1 LWAIGKGPQ
10 FTAGKEETERH
21 SSSSFGSSN
30 LQLWCLDFQSQQ
42 SKLSEATLMTTE
54 LISGQVTWNDLTVPD
69 AEAVR
74 QFYESVVGWKS
85 SPVAMGDY
93 SDYSMMDAAGNV
105 VAGVCHAK
113 GENANIPPAWLMY
126 VTVQDLDGCVARC
139 RASGGEVVDGPR
151 AAGGARIAVIK
162 DPAGA
167 VFALYEPES
176 ATSQADEQNGDGESD

>member
-1 LWAIGKGPQ
+1 M
-10 FTAGKEETERH
+10 T
-21 SSSSFGSSN
+21 S
-30 LQLWCLDFQSQQ
+30 QL
-42 SKLSEATLMTTE
+42 
-54 LISGQVTWNDLTVPD
+54 IPGQVTWNDLTVPD
-69 AEAVR
+69 AESVR

-93 SDYSMMDAAGNV
+93 SDYSMMDASGNV

-139 RASGGEVVDGPR
+139 RASGGEVLDGPR
-151 AAGGARIAVIK
+151 AAGGAQIAVIK

-167 VFALYEPES
+167 VLALYEPES
-176 ATSQADEQNGDGESD
+176 PASEADSQNDSGEPD

>member
-1 LWAIGKGPQ
+1 
-10 FTAGKEETERH
+10 
-21 SSSSFGSSN
+21 
-30 LQLWCLDFQSQQ
+30 
-42 SKLSEATLMTTE
+42 MTSE

-69 AEAVR
+69 AESVR
-74 QFYESVVGWKS
+74 QFYESVVGWTS

-113 GENANIPPAWLMY
+113 GENANIPPTWLMY

-139 RASGGEVVDGPR
+139 HASGGEVLDGPR
-151 AAGGARIAVIK
+151 AAGGAQIAVIK

-167 VFALYEPES
+167 VLALYEPKPSSTEDD
-176 ATSQADEQNGDGESD
+176 SQTDSGDSD